1 MPLFRHLTY
10 KEILR
15 VLSVTKVVD
24 FNVGD
29 EILREGAPGD
39 DMFILLKGKVRLHKD
54 GALVTYLGPGA
65 HLGEMA
71 LVTKQPRSVSAAADD
86 RTRALVLRRQDF
98 NDIIRNEPRLSVK
111 LLWSFV
117 QVLAQ
122 RLRKTTADLTGVR
135 QELPDVRRD
144 DVRRVA
150 RPLHGQ

>member
-135 QELPDVRRD
+135 QELPDVSD
-144 DVRRVA
+144 ETMFDE
-150 RPLHGQ
+150 